1 MSDKGRRET
10 LDVADDPRRSSGMP
24 TGTGNG
30 SGSGGNDKIRQE
42 VENLAKKGYPTQEDI
57 RELYNRYPDN
67 ETIVEEILRLSAK
80 RHNRVKKQAREIAEK
95 IYRRYNDGTR
105 PLHEILDKM
114 MKYKTQNNWSDA
126 EYDEFRKELSYL
138 LTGTRAMEIDYNQN
152 IVTNRSRINK
162 ALGSTRVTQEEGLR
176 IKESEYGVLSE
187 ILSMHEKSS
196 SLHKSVFM
204 HSLMYTD
211 CSLVA
216 MTGEFKRERHIAS
229 NYIHPV
235 IACMFLPKFDIFEI
249 HMLYSNFGSI
259 VKSRYEKKPII
270 TEPDSLLFYDIT
282 SDPNDVVCE
291 INSPIADIRNRYKVQ
306 INLWETVLK
315 LRNGNYYEVNP
326 ISEFISTLNACRN
339 NLYDNADLAYNQ
351 DEGAILRRLLSV
363 FSLRP
368 TIIYTKPV
376 YSVAS
381 FAAGPFGLSL
391 GMGGMGG
398 MSGMGS
404 GFGPGLGSGFGSS
417 GLGMFPFQ
425 NQPVYTITSIPMITL
440 QIPPFAAGVEP
451 KDLRT
456 ATSQTIWI
464 NENKTIV
471 PKEQSI
477 IYSKEV
483 LIFYVN
489 RRIQRIQIRTFT
501 NPLPFS
507 QLPLTMSSFERLN
520 PYPINVP
527 PAITLGRSE
536 ETYQLRSVVAVTQ
549 TEIRQGERTTNIIT
563 GSTGLIM
570 SHRDFDRSIYEPKYY
585 LYDPFGASLPVR
597 HPEAGSGDPTK
608 EGYITNKPVSF
619 IEPVF
624 TSEVN
629 GVLNQSFFD
638 RAQTTGTIYI
648 YAKPSGYNPTE
659 IIAI

>member
-1 MSDKGRRET
+1 MSDKGKREN
-10 LDVADDPRRSSGMP
+10 LGIADDSRRSSGVP
-24 TGTGNG
+24 TGTSNGNAE
-30 SGSGGNDKIRQE
+30 KIKQE
-42 VENLAKKGYPTQEDI
+42 IEKMAAKGYLTQADYI
-57 RELYNRYPDN
+57 ELYNKYPEN
-67 ETIVEEILRLSAK
+67 ETIVEEYLRLNTK
-80 RHNRVKKQAREIAEK
+80 KHNKVKKQAREVAEK
-95 IYRRYNDGTR
+95 IYRRYNDGSR

-114 MKYKTQNNWSDA
+114 MKYKARYKWSDA
-126 EYDEFRKELSYL
+126 EYDEFRKELTYL
-138 LTGTRAMEIDYNQN
+138 LSGNRAMEVDYNQN
-152 IVTNRSRINK
+152 IIANRSRINR
-162 ALGSTRVTQEEGLR
+162 ALGNIRISYEEGLK

-187 ILSMHEKSS
+187 ILSMYEKSA

-229 NYIHPV
+229 NYIHP
-235 IACMFLPKFDIFEI
+235 ILACMFLPKFDIFEI

-259 VKSRYEKKPII
+259 VKSRHEKRPIV

-282 SDPNDVVCE
+282 SDPNDVVCD
-291 INSPIADIRNRYKVQ
+291 INSPMTDIRNRFKVQ
-306 INLWETVLK
+306 INLWEIVLK
-315 LRNGNYYEVNP
+315 LRGGNYYEVSP

-351 DEGAILRRLLSV
+351 DEGAIMRRLLSV

-368 TIIYTKPV
+368 TIIYTKPI
-376 YSVAS
+376 YSIAS
-381 FAAGPFGLSL
+381 FAAGPFGMGCGQGQGL
-391 GMGGMGG
+391 GLG
-398 MSGMGS
+398 
-404 GFGPGLGSGFGSS
+404 GLGSGLGLGGLGS
-417 GLGMFPFQ
+417 GMGTGYGMFPFN
-425 NQPVYTITSIPMITL
+425 NQPVYTITSIPMITV
-440 QIPPFAAGVEP
+440 QIPPVTVGAEP

-456 ATSQTIWI
+456 TSQTVWI
-464 NENKTIV
+464 NENKTII

-520 PYPINVP
+520 AYPITVP
-527 PAITLGRSE
+527 PAITLGRTE

-549 TEIRQGERTTNIIT
+549 TEIRQGDKTTNIIT
-563 GSTGLIM
+563 GTTGLIM

-585 LYDPFGASLPVR
+585 LYDPFGASLPVL
-597 HPEAGSGDPTK
+597 HPEAASDPTK
-608 EGYITNKPVSF
+608 EGYFTNKPISF
-619 IEPVF
+619 IDPIFSPDPELTGGIYNPNF
-624 TSEVN
+624 FERAS
-629 GVLNQSFFD
+629 LN
-638 RAQTTGTIYI
+638 GTIYI
-648 YAKPSGYNPTE
+648 YAKPSGYNPQE